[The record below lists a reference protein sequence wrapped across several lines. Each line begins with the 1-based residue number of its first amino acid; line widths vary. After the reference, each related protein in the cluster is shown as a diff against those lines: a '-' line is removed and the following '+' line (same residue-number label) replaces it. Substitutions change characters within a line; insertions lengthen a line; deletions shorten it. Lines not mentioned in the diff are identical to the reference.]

1 MFTIELNGKK
11 QEVTAGSTVSDIL
24 ALVGSNGKNAA
35 VLVNEKIVRPENRST
50 AIVQEGDRIEVLVF
64 AGGG

>member
-1 MFTIELNGKK
+1 MITIELNGCK
-11 QEVTAGSTVSDIL
+11 QGVPPGSSVSDIL
-24 ALVGSNGKNAA
+24 ALIGSNGKNAA

-50 AIVQEGDRIEVLVF
+50 VFLHEGDRVEVLVF